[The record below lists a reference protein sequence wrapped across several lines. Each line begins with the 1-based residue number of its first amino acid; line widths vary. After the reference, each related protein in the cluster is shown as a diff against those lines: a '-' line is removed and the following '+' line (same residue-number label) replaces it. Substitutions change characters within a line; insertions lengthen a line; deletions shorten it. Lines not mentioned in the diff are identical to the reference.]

1 MDCLTEPQDLEY
13 CRGDEDH
20 GRRELLSA
28 YSTQPDLA
36 GISNAFFT
44 CSELLR
50 TLRTL
55 LFHSVMYVFCA
66 LTSFVQKPFYHF
78 NFLDSYRDLVFTC
91 CGGEQ
96 FSCLIFYTVKQH
108 FLNHLSL
115 SPNGRTFPVS
125 GPVDTS
131 LQIDT
136 FHSTIFRETET
147 SQFSSGR
154 APRNLYAR
162 NSNIC
167 GSLDG
172 LFV

>member
-1 MDCLTEPQDLEY
+1 MVVGNCY
-13 CRGDEDH
+13 
-20 GRRELLSA
+20 
-28 YSTQPDLA
+28 
-36 GISNAFFT
+36 
-44 CSELLR
+44 LR
-50 TLRTL
+50 TRLNRISLESRTPSSPAPNFFEPFVLCCFTL
-55 LFHSVMYVFCA
+55 LCVVFYA

-115 SPNGRTFPVS
+115 SPNGRTFPLS

-136 FHSTIFRETET
+136 FHSTISREIET

-154 APRNLYAR
+154 APRNVYAR